1 MLYKIFFPRPAKTIA
16 VFPLIALLGFAASAA
31 AAQNVT
37 ISWEQPVAAA
47 SITAYQL
54 YQDDRLLCETFD
66 PSAREIT
73 CPTELAA
80 KSVFSVTA
88 VYGKSGE
95 AAAPDDTSAGDDLPG
110 TADEPAAGAAE
121 DAFPTDP
128 AASVDSDGDGM
139 PDSWTAGMTEADS
152 TSGLMLDPFP
162 ATANFSEAG
171 IIRPDGGPV
180 ASNLADGKPRAALE
194 YIFQARLEFDNSV
207 AGVWLLLNGYPM
219 AMDCGTD
226 PDFSAPGGV
235 FCSVATEL
243 GPAYDHGYQI
253 VALGTS
259 DYDPLAVPLI
269 RTGRKAGPVVEML
282 NGPNMLGIAKDMRDT
297 GVGPAD
303 LFGGNPAFQWVSNG
317 LTTDT
322 NHGSFAALDNGG
334 FQTLGKGYFVI
345 RDLNATLP
353 DLRGYPETSAATV
366 TVDLR
371 PGWNIIGNPYGG
383 NIGLGDVRV
392 QRGAEAPLSWAEACT
407 NRWLTNSIYSYLGSD
422 WGSSYTFASVGGE
435 PEATLT
441 PWVGYWIYLIR
452 DDADYKLL
460 FTKP

>member
-1 MLYKIFFPRPAKTIA
+1 MPCKIFFHRPLKTLD
-16 VFPLIALLGFAASAA
+16 VFPLFALLGFAASAA
-31 AAQNVT
+31 DAQNVT
-37 ISWEQPVAAA
+37 ISWDQPLSAAPV
-47 SITAYQL
+47 TAYQL
-54 YQDDRLLCETFD
+54 YQDDQLLCETFD

-73 CPTELAA
+73 CPTELGA

-88 VYGKSGE
+88 VYGESSE
-95 AAAPDDTSAGDDLPG
+95 AAAPDDTSARDDLAG
-110 TADEPAAGAAE
+110 AADDPAAGAAL

-139 PDSWTAGMTEADS
+139 PDSWTAGMTAADS

-162 ATANFSEAG
+162 DAANFSETG
-171 IIRPDGGPV
+171 IIRTDGGPV
-180 ASNLADGKPRAALE
+180 TSNLANGKPRADLE
-194 YIFQARLEFDNSV
+194 YIFQTRLEYDNSV

-226 PDFSAPGGV
+226 PDFSALGGV

-243 GPAYDHGYQI
+243 GPAHDHSYQI

-259 DYDPLAVPLI
+259 DYNPLAIPLI

-282 NGPNMLGIAKDMRDT
+282 NGPNMLGIAKDMRDA

-303 LFGGNPAFQWVSNG
+303 LFAGNPAFQWVSNG

-353 DLRGYPETSAATV
+353 DLSGYPETSAATV
-366 TVDLR
+366 AVDLR

-392 QRGAEAPLSWAEACT
+392 QRNAEAPLSWAEACT

-422 WGSSYTFASVGGE
+422 WGSSYSFDSVGGD

-452 DDADYKLL
+452 DDADYKLI